1 MKPGPKPATPVNK
14 NVHKVCPNIKGAKRE
29 RILARLANGD
39 SAIQIATEN
48 GHDQRTVA
56 RIRDSQSDQD
66 QQSITEIKQELA
78 IQAREIAKRAGTRI
92 VERLEAD
99 TMPSN
104 LLPSTYGISVD
115 KYLALSNAAPAQA
128 LVNVNILNQ

>member
-1 MKPGPKPATPVNK
+1 MKPGAQPATPVNK
-14 NVHKVCPNIKGAKRE
+14 KDHACPNIKGAKRE

-39 SAIQIATEN
+39 SAIQIAQENKHGQTEV
-48 GHDQRTVA
+48 RA
-56 RIRDSQSDQD
+56 IRDSDAVR
-66 QQSITEIKQELA
+66 INEIKQELA

-92 VERLEAD
+92 FERLEKD

-104 LLPSTYGISVD
+104 LLPSTYGISID

>member
-1 MKPGPKPATPVNK
+1 MKPSAKPATPVNK
-14 NVHKVCPNIKGAKRE
+14 KHPACPNIKGAKRE

-39 SAIQIATEN
+39 AAVVIAQEN
-48 GHDQRTVA
+48 GHAQDSVRA
-56 RIRDSQSDQD
+56 IRDDEIVRIS
-66 QQSITEIKQELA
+66 EIKQELA
-78 IQAREIAKRAGTRI
+78 IQARQIAAQAGTRI
-92 VERLEAD
+92 LERLEEN

-104 LLPSTYGISVD
+104 LLPSTYGISID

>member
-1 MKPGPKPATPVNK
+1 MKPGPKPATPVNQK
-14 NVHKVCPNIKGAKRE
+14 HPACPNIKGAKRE

-39 SAIQIATEN
+39 SAIQIAHENKHGQTEV
-48 GHDQRTVA
+48 RA
-56 RIRDSQSDQD
+56 IRDSEAVRID
-66 QQSITEIKQELA
+66 EIKRELA
-78 IQAREIAKRAGTRI
+78 VQARQIARQAGTRI
-92 VERLEAD
+92 LERLEEN

-104 LLPSTYGISVD
+104 LLPSTYGISID